1 MFQNYLLGATRP
13 VHHFFVI
20 RSNVLYAYSRRH
32 VETVNIFC
40 TITWVGFATSAQ
52 DPAIMP
58 VSTPAFAAKA
68 LERGLTKLVV
78 MRQEGVR
85 KKKRND

>member
-1 MFQNYLLGATRP
+1 MADARLVQRANCHTGMASVSTTMFQNYLLGATRP

-40 TITWVGFATSAQ
+40 TIT
-52 DPAIMP
+52 
-58 VSTPAFAAKA
+58 
-68 LERGLTKLVV
+68 
-78 MRQEGVR
+78 
-85 KKKRND
+85 